1 MNAFRKHCLAATA
14 GVFAVWSA
22 PALAQATD
30 QPTERAQPQRSA
42 SYIDLTAGLGYSSNP
57 FLEFN
62 GDGSAFG
69 RLGARGVH
77 AWSSERASTSIA
89 AFAEGSTYFNKY
101 DFKSIFSVTG
111 DTQYKASET
120 VRVFASGGVSG
131 DLSGQ
136 LSNRFLYVPPV
147 PEVPDVTLPPP
158 PVTVQDPDLFSFAGR
173 QYRLYGQGGA
183 AIRTGPRTN
192 ITLSGGASR
201 VWFTGDFLNDYT
213 TVFVNGAYNHQL
225 SERTSIGFNVGA
237 DRTNYDNSSDH
248 STIISPRLTLST
260 RLSEY
265 WDIQGGI
272 GVSFS
277 RFQRDGESDHSTSL
291 VFDGSI
297 CHSSET
303 ERLCGRIARSSQSL
317 SRAALSNSSSVNVD
331 WYKRLDD
338 KQTVQLS
345 TGVTRYVTDD
355 QLTSNF
361 KSHYFRIAASYSRK
375 INGRLSGGA
384 DVSGRWLRQNGPDP
398 DGDLTGSLFLRY
410 RLGDL
415 G

>member
-1 MNAFRKHCLAATA
+1 MNAFRKHCLLATA
-14 GVFAVWSA
+14 GVLAVCSA
-22 PALAQATD
+22 PAFAQTTD
-30 QPTERAQPQRSA
+30 EPAEAAQPRGSA
-42 SYIDLTAGLGYSSNP
+42 TYADLTAGLGYSSNP
-57 FLEFN
+57 FLNFD
-62 GDGSAFG
+62 GDGAAFG
-69 RLGARGVH
+69 RLGIRAVH
-77 AWSSERASTSIA
+77 ARSSERSSTSLA

-111 DTQYKASET
+111 DTQYQVSET
-120 VRVFASGGVSG
+120 VRAFASGGFSG

-147 PEVPDVTLPPP
+147 PEVPDTTLPPP

-173 QYRLYGQGGA
+173 QYRLYGQAGA
-183 AIRTGPRTN
+183 GIRTGPRTN
-192 ITLSGGASR
+192 ITLSGGGSR
-201 VWFTGDFLNDYT
+201 VWFTGSGLNDYT
-213 TVFVNGAYNHQL
+213 TVFVNGGYNHQL
-225 SERTSIGFNVGA
+225 SPRTSIGFNVGA
-237 DRTNYDNSSDH
+237 DRTNYDNSDDH
-248 STIISPRLTLST
+248 STIISPRLTIST

-265 WDIQGGI
+265 WDVQGGI

-277 RFQRDGESDHSTSL
+277 RFQRDGESDNSTSL

-303 ERLCGRIARSSQSL
+303 ERLCGRVARSSQSL
-317 SRAALSNSSSVNVD
+317 SRAALSNSTSVNAD
-331 WYKRLDD
+331 WYKKLDD

-345 TGVTRYVTDD
+345 AGVSRYVTDD

-361 KSHYFRIAASYSRK
+361 KSHYFRVAASYSRE

>member
-1 MNAFRKHCLAATA
+1 MNAFRKQCLAATA
-14 GVFAVWSA
+14 GVFAVWST
-22 PALAQATD
+22 PTFAQATD
-30 QPTERAQPQRSA
+30 QPAESAQPSRSA
-42 SYIDLTAGLGYSSNP
+42 SYIDLTAGVGYSSNP

-69 RLGARGVH
+69 RVGVRGVH

-89 AFAEGSTYFNKY
+89 GFAEGSTYFNKY

-111 DTQYKASET
+111 DTQYQVSET
-120 VRVFASGGVSG
+120 VRAFASGGVSG

-147 PEVPDVTLPPP
+147 PEVPDTTLPPP

-173 QYRLYGQGGA
+173 QYRLYGQAGA
-183 AIRTGPRTN
+183 GIRTGPRTN
-192 ITLSGGASR
+192 ITLSGGGSR
-201 VWFTGDFLNDYT
+201 VWFTGTGLNDYT
-213 TVFVNGAYNHQL
+213 TIFVNGAYNHQL
-225 SERTSIGFNVGA
+225 SARTSIGFSVGA
-237 DRTNYDNSSDH
+237 DRTNYDNSNDH

-265 WDIQGGI
+265 WDVQGGI

-317 SRAALSNSSSVNVD
+317 SRAALSNSTSANVD
-331 WYKRLDD
+331 WYKKLDD

-345 TGVTRYVTDD
+345 AGVTRYVTDD

-361 KSHYFRIAASYSRK
+361 KSHYFRVAASYSRK
-375 INGRLSGGA
+375 INDRLSGGA